1 MRRLIM
7 LSLFQGCLG
16 LSFKIWAGLQDLQ
29 LRLLGLNLGGCL
41 DRIELQL
48 TVINYQFIIS
58 SDQDLLTMHR
68 FEGIDIVTVKKFAG
82 YRN

>member
-1 MRRLIM
+1 M
-7 LSLFQGCLG
+7 LFLFQGCLG

-48 TVINYQFIIS
+48 TVIN
-58 SDQDLLTMHR
+58 
-68 FEGIDIVTVKKFAG
+68 
-82 YRN
+82 